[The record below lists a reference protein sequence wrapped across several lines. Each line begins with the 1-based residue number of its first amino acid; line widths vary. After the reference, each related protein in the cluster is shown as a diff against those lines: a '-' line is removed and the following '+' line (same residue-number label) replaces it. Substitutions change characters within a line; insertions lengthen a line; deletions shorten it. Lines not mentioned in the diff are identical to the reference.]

1 MGTPIGFFPGATP
14 DAYRAMGDEAS
25 AQRLEAA
32 LAGPTSAYVP
42 GTGAAA
48 GGASALSGG
57 VQLVPDA
64 PGYDFATALPI
75 LQEEIAP
82 YDPAV
87 RDWLKSINKY
97 NETAQ
102 TAVERVLR
110 EDALR
115 EAARQAVVSGQ
126 ISQGEAQNIVTG
138 ITPPPPNIQA
148 KADSIANSAIS
159 SGISAGLND
168 MSTITGTTNTN
179 FPVYQDLLDRNVT
192 GFPSGTGGSTTPR
205 SSYVQ
210 GMTAPLA
217 PGEGESM
224 IDPTISPYLGEA
236 LARSRYLFLT
246 GPGPELY
253 PEQMYVSPSQQTL
266 QALQQAETLA
276 TSPQAQALGQQGLQ
290 AYGTALG
297 GLESMA
303 AGDYL
308 QSPEY
313 QRYLESVTRPVTEQ
327 VTQQIL
333 PSIASQYSTAGR
345 YGSGAMA
352 QATGKATELG
362 TRALG
367 DVTAQVAN
375 QQQGRM
381 LEAQTALP
389 TFLGQLPSVM
399 QGALAPSTA
408 LAGVGAQR
416 EAIAAQ
422 PLQEKIQRFEYAQNL
437 PFNMLQGYL
446 GSIYGSPLGTAG
458 AAPQAQS
465 NTTLQN
471 LGALVGIGAG
481 IGQISQTPFGS
492 FLGGVFK

>member
-1 MGTPIGFFPGATP
+1 M
-14 DAYRAMGDEAS
+14 
-25 AQRLEAA
+25 
-32 LAGPTSAYVP
+32 
-42 GTGAAA
+42 
-48 GGASALSGG
+48 
-57 VQLVPDA
+57 
-64 PGYDFATALPI
+64 YD
-75 LQEEIAP
+75 
-82 YDPAV
+82 
-87 RDWLKSINKY
+87 
-97 NETAQ
+97 ETARA
-102 TAVERVLR
+102 AVERVAR
-110 EDALR
+110 ENALT
-115 EAARQAVVSGQ
+115 EATRQAVVSGQ

-168 MSTITGTTNTN
+168 MSTITGLTNVN
-179 FPVYQDLLDRNVT
+179 LP
-192 GFPSGTGGSTTPR
+192 GTGSVGTYGTTPTSTTPG
-205 SSYVQ
+205 SYYQQ
-210 GMTAPLA
+210 GTTAPLA

-253 PEQMYVSPSQQTL
+253 PEQMYVSPSEQTL
-266 QALQQAETLA
+266 QALQQAEMLA
-276 TSPQAQALGQQGLQ
+276 TSPQAQALGQQSLQ

-333 PSIASQYSTAGR
+333 PSIASQYSAAGR

-389 TFLGQLPSVM
+389 SFLGALPSVVS
-399 QGALAPSTA
+399 GALAPSAA

-422 PLQEKIQRFEYAQNL
+422 PLQERIQRFEYAQNL

-446 GSIYGSPLGTAG
+446 GSIYGSPLSRFPGQPEMQG
-458 AAPQAQS
+458 S
-465 NTTLQN
+465 STLEN
-471 LGALVGIGAG
+471 IGAIANIAGTIGKAGSTDLGKQFTNWLG
-481 IGQISQTPFGS
+481 ITNY
-492 FLGGVFK
+492 

>member
-1 MGTPIGFFPGATP
+1 MATATPIGFFPGSTP
-14 DAYRAMGDEAS
+14 EIYRSLGNEGA
-25 AQRLEAA
+25 AQRLEIA
-32 LAGPTSAYVP
+32 LGIREAPAPVSVYVP
-42 GTGAAA
+42 GSDLAAS
-48 GGASALSGG
+48 GASATSGG
-57 VQLVPDA
+57 VQLVPGA
-64 PGYDFATALPI
+64 PGYDLEKALPI
-75 LQEEIAP
+75 LQKEIAP

-87 RDWLKSINKY
+87 REYLQSIGQY

-102 TAVERVLR
+102 AAVERVVR

-115 EAARQAVVSGQ
+115 EATRQAVVSGQ
-126 ISQGEAQNIVTG
+126 ISQAEAQNIVTG
-138 ITPPPPNIQA
+138 ITPPPPNIQTQA
-148 KADSIANSAIS
+148 NNIASNTIANVT
-159 SGISAGLND
+159 SGVTNVNLPGTGSIG
-168 MSTITGTTNTN
+168 IYGTTPT
-179 FPVYQDLLDRNVT
+179 
-192 GFPSGTGGSTTPR
+192 STTPG
-205 SSYVQ
+205 SYYQQ
-210 GMTAPLA
+210 GTTAPLA
-217 PGEGESM
+217 PGAGESI

-276 TSPQAQALGQQGLQ
+276 TSPQAQALGQRGLQ

-297 GLESMA
+297 GLQSMA

-327 VTQQIL
+327 ITQQIL
-333 PSIASQYSTAGR
+333 PSIASQYSAAGR

-367 DVTAQVAN
+367 DITAQVAQ

-389 TFLGQLPSVM
+389 SFLGALPSVM

-422 PLQEKIQRFEYAQNL
+422 PLQERIQRFEYAQNL
-437 PFNMLQGYL
+437 PFNMLQGYI
-446 GSIYGSPLGTAG
+446 GSIYGSPLGNLTG
-458 AAPQAQS
+458 QPEMQS
-465 NTTLQN
+465 NTALQN
-471 LGALVGIGAG
+471 IGAAFNIANAIPG
-481 IGQISQTPFGS
+481 VTQGLQTGYK
-492 FLGGVFK
+492 FLSGVFS